1 MSLNIMKSKVVVF
14 RNGGKLAK
22 LDKWWFRNDVIQI
35 VSQYK
40 YLGVVFRFN
49 GKFKYHIQTVKKNA
63 FVKTDKVIQMCR
75 SAKLRNL
82 KDCLRIFN
90 SIVKSSMLYASEVWG
105 YQYDELDPVLVNFI
119 KKLFG
124 LSRCTPNYL
133 IFMECS
139 LLPLSFTLLN
149 KCLNWTFRTIALDE
163 KRWSR
168 ICLCYVLNKKDFL
181 WSKSLREICVNNGIN
196 FEELLNKHDSCSI
209 LKLNY
214 FDNFILDLNQRV
226 NASSYNDWYKHLN
239 KSFFDCP
246 LYNNNFSFNIGAT
259 VMQIRCNSLNFLQ
272 NYRREICMYCKDDQL
287 LDAFHVIAK
296 CSKLEKIR
304 ESVFGTSI
312 IPLENFL
319 ELITNIMIPCTE

>member
-1 MSLNIMKSKVVVF
+1 
-14 RNGGKLAK
+14 
-22 LDKWWFRNDVIQI
+22 
-35 VSQYK
+35 
-40 YLGVVFRFN
+40 
-49 GKFKYHIQTVKKNA
+49 
-63 FVKTDKVIQMCR
+63 MCR